1 MPLSVALAATRLDER
16 RSIQRYISPPCIPP
30 ASLNDA
36 VSAANADTLGLR
48 LGLPGLDIYK
58 FHPHRLLGAARVS
71 DARSSR
77 SGHSN
82 PAPQRQL
89 AGPPCILHTTSASS
103 RRPPSPYPPHNI
115 VPPALLTMFLHSSRS
130 SELRSSGSHKQRN
143 ATCATLVVC
152 VLQVVWGYAPR
163 ATLGKGSFP
172 LRGSGPA
179 CTKAGRQPCSGRAC
193 ICLESSACFLLS
205 PASIRADIR
214 AYAPPFSSVRAHIST
229 VLVLFASAAVFYS
242 RRAHCDDEEPVA
254 HVGPDVCDA
263 HLPPASLR
271 ADLAP
276 THRRHVRMRPHWFHG
291 ALPSTMRSLIVRGAA
306 PHRGCP
312 HRARRRAA
320 SLRIESTFHL
330 ACARLSF
337 CYFLLPLFFV
347 PSLAAPSAPVPEDLS
362 QSSRTESMHGFI
374 TYLLAEWGA
383 ARDALIVE
391 RRIFVE

>member
-71 DARSSR
+71 DARSCR

-179 CTKAGRQPCSGRAC
+179 CMKAGWGSPRRRGRLYTPTWRRLIAAMFACALIGFIVRCRRPCARSLFVARRLTGDA
-193 ICLESSACFLLS
+193 L
-205 PASIRADIR
+205 
-214 AYAPPFSSVRAHIST
+214 T
-229 VLVLFASAAVFYS
+229 VLA
-242 RRAHCDDEEPVA
+242 
-254 HVGPDVCDA
+254 
-263 HLPPASLR
+263 
-271 ADLAP
+271 
-276 THRRHVRMRPHWFHG
+276 
-291 ALPSTMRSLIVRGAA
+291 AA
-306 PHRGCP
+306 PHP
-312 HRARRRAA
+312 SESHPLSIWHAHV
-320 SLRIESTFHL
+320 SL
-330 ACARLSF
+330 F

-347 PSLAAPSAPVPEDLS
+347 PSHAAPSAPVPEDLF
-362 QSSRTESMHGFI
+362 QSSKTESMHGFI
-374 TYLLAEWGA
+374 TYLLIEWGA
-383 ARDALIVE
+383 ARDAFIVE